1 MPSGFEFGQAYQ
13 YSEFVGEPARA
24 ARFDGPPEL
33 GDGQAVAAANPAY
46 PAMQPV
52 DCEAA
57 PTGSWSRLG
66 YICVPGTLTTQYPP
80 AGALDTVTV
89 VVTHDKRSSHLFVYS
104 SGH

>member
-1 MPSGFEFGQAYQ
+1 M
-13 YSEFVGEPARA
+13 
-24 ARFDGPPEL
+24 
-33 GDGQAVAAANPAY
+33 
-46 PAMQPV
+46 
-52 DCEAA
+52 
-57 PTGSWSRLG
+57 GSWSRLG